1 MRIKETNRLFE
12 VLREDGHSPDAIAD
26 CLTRVVGEGNNFEVD
41 EDEALFDKNMR
52 EYFPDPF
59 SRAIIMK
66 RLLLSC
72 ATEEVDE
79 DDEEQTQIEQ
89 ESNYF
94 FDRMLESI
102 AEMLEQT
109 DSLESGKAML
119 TKLIEK

>member
-12 VLREDGHSPDAIAD
+12 VLREDGHSTDAIAD